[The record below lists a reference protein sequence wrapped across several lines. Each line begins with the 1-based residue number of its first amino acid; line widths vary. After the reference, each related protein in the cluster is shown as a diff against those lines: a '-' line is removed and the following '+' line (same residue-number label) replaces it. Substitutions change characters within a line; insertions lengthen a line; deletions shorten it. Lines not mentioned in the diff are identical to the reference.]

1 MNEPIFYSSQ
11 HVATLYNIT
20 VETVRS
26 WSEEFNDYLSPTANP
41 GHRRTR
47 LFSPD
52 DMEVFALI
60 SQMKQQGQTFND
72 IHASLQAGQRGQPPE
87 LPPDTVQSVVIA
99 ERERQ
104 LIVQLQERER
114 EIQRLKTAY
123 DDLQQKLDAQRSTH
137 EENIRLKVKLETLEE
152 QLTELKAN
160 TGTSQEN
167 AEKRLHEAQKRIQEL
182 EREVGTA
189 YSKGVLDALRKRG
202 ELPD

>member
-11 HVATLYNIT
+11 HVAALYDIT

-26 WSEEFNDYLSPTANP
+26 WSEEFKDYLSPTANP

-47 LFSPD
+47 LFSPH
-52 DMEVFALI
+52 DMEVFALV
-60 SQMKQQGQTFND
+60 SQMKQQGQTFQD
-72 IHASLQAGQRGQPPE
+72 IHASLQAGERGQAPE

-104 LIVQLQERER
+104 LVFQLQQRQHELERL
-114 EIQRLKTAY
+114 QQAY
-123 DDLQQKLDAQRSTH
+123 DDMQTKLATYRDSY
-137 EENIRLKVKLETLEE
+137 EENIRLKVKLETLEQ
-152 QLTELKAN
+152 QLAELKAS

-167 AEKRLHEAQKRIQEL
+167 AEKRLLDAQKRIQEL
-182 EREVGTA
+182 EREVGKA
-189 YSKGVLDALRKRG
+189 YSEGILDALRKKG